1 MLRAFNVGFQ
11 KVYKSCLLLLVAFPG
26 FFVCTVASLNVP
38 AMIVCE
44 VARKVTDTEL
54 FPQHIIADLNS
65 GITVMYIKQLLKLC
79 I

>member
-26 FFVCTVASLNVP
+26 FFVWTVASLNVP

-44 VARKVTDTEL
+44 VARKVTNTKL
-54 FPQHIIADLNS
+54 FPQHNIADLNP
-65 GITVMYIKQLLKLC
+65 GITVLYIKQLLQLC